1 MSDLKLSCQC
11 EKMQGMVANIKPG
24 KGTRLMCYCAD
35 CQAFSQYLQSN
46 GALLDEYGGTQ
57 VLQLAPSMV
66 RIEQG
71 KEYLSCVRLTKKGL
85 YRWYSTCCHTPIANT
100 VSRKIPFVG
109 LHRAFIDSQQD
120 IDTAIGK
127 VVGSVGIED
136 AKPGLPNAK
145 ALAQRQGKIKFKMVL
160 KLLIW
165 KLLGK
170 GRTNPFYSEDGKA
183 VVKPLIL
190 NNI

>member
-11 EKMQGMVANIKPG
+11 EKVQGVVPNIKPG

-35 CQAFSQYLQSN
+35 CQAFAQYLQPD

-57 VLQLAPSMV
+57 VLQLAPSMLS
-66 RIEQG
+66 IEQG
-71 KEYLSCVRLTKKGL
+71 QEFLSCLRLSKKGL
-85 YRWYSTCCHTPIANT
+85 YRWYSTCCNTPIANT

-109 LHRAFIDSQQD
+109 LHRAFIDNKQD
-120 IDTAIGK
+120 IDTSIGK
-127 VVGSVGIED
+127 VVGSVGIDD
-136 AKPGLPNAK
+136 AKPGLPNVEV
-145 ALAQRQGKIKFKMVL
+145 LAQQQGKIKFKIIL
-160 KLLIW
+160 KLLTW

-170 GRTNPFYSEDGKA
+170 GRTNPFYSVDGKA

-190 NNI
+190 NNK